1 MMRALNNQFKIA
13 TQPFEALVYLF
24 QQLGAY
30 YEGLEGMTSG
40 AIPPGPPLP
49 GSRYNYWVPY
59 EHLQKF
65 LHGTMA
71 YPQVSIDEFS
81 LRTVISYVKGNA
93 TWNPICKAGS
103 PSWPPPNTG
112 VGSVFVDGPTV
123 KFAYAPTM
131 TVTKLLKL
139 INEPSLTCTNEL
151 SIYFNK
157 SAAGEGAT
165 NYIATGGHHGRGR
178 ASHYSGGTDIP
189 PALDLKPDGGIVSN
203 YGWVIGYRLGSYQ
216 GATAYVSEG
225 CYDGWGVKYLYIIV
239 NDYNKNVNNFCIP
252 SYNESLGRSNVLA
265 RVSTSAVAS
274 ADYSAGISLAN
285 NVNQDNSLKKRIY
298 FGPVDISRLELQI
311 TDELGRIL
319 DLNNMDYS
327 MALNL
332 ICLYD

>member
-30 YEGLEGMTSG
+30 YEEIGVVDPSG
-40 AIPPGPPLP
+40 ADV
-49 GSRYNYWVPY
+49 SCNVWVPY

-93 TWNPICKAGS
+93 TWNPICKAGEA
-103 PSWPPPNTG
+103 PWPPPNTG
-112 VGSVFVDGPTV
+112 FVLANAPKV
-123 KFAYAPTM
+123 KFAYAQHM

-139 INEPSLTCTNEL
+139 INEPSSTCTNEF
-151 SIYFNK
+151 SIFFNK

-165 NYIATGGHHGRGR
+165 NYIAKGGHHGRLR

-189 PALDLKPDGGIVSN
+189 PALDLKPDGGVVSN
-203 YGWVIGYRLGSYQ
+203 YGWILGYRLGSYL

-225 CYDGWGVKYLYIIV
+225 CYDGWGVKYIYIIV

-252 SYNESLGRSNVLA
+252 SYNESMGRSNVLA